1 MNISCVIPVHNAER
15 YLSEALDSA
24 LAQDWPLHEIIA
36 VDDGSTDCTAGIL
49 RAYQNRIKIV
59 AQPHSGVSA
68 ARNTGLRTASGDV
81 FAFLDADD
89 IWPAG
94 RLSALAG
101 ALKADASTDI
111 VAGLVEILDQ
121 RTARPQV
128 KEDLRT
134 LHRLH
139 LVGSM
144 LIRRT
149 VFERVGLFN
158 ESLKVAED
166 TEFIM
171 RARHRKI
178 AFTRIDVT
186 SLVYRLHPG
195 NISQDVT
202 RIQSSTLDAFRAL
215 SLMRRSK

>member
-15 YLSEALDSA
+15 HLPEALDSA
-24 LAQDWPLHEIIA
+24 LAQDWPLHEIVA
-36 VDDGSTDCTAGIL
+36 VDDGSTDGTAGIL
-49 RAYQNRIKIV
+49 RGYRDRVTIV

-68 ARNTGLRTASGDV
+68 ARNTGLRAASGDV
-81 FAFLDADD
+81 LAFLDADD
-89 IWPAG
+89 IWPVG

-101 ALKADASTDI
+101 ALMADASADI

-149 VFERVGLFN
+149 VFDRVGPFN
-158 ESLKVAED
+158 ETLKVAED

-171 RARHRKI
+171 RARHRNI
-178 AFTRIDVT
+178 AFTCIGVT

-195 NISQDVT
+195 NISQDVN
-202 RIQSSTLDAFRAL
+202 RIHSSTLDAFRAL